1 MIEWLMIGGPQH
13 GRWRLASS
21 KPYAVRAP
29 GRRDTDYAVQNVRF
43 DGRDISEAI
52 VRVTVATPPRP
63 ILYYPERVKLD
74 GWRVLLMAYVE
85 AGISAGA
92 RKPEPGSILPGSVVG
107 APRDLEVACRW
118 CYGRP
123 MPDMDVCSRVSC
135 ITAVSYVASLD
146 VLTADDA
153 ADWGQS

>member
-1 MIEWLMIGGPQH
+1 MIEWLMIGGPEH

-21 KPYAVRAP
+21 KPYAVRVP
-29 GRRDTDYAVQNVRF
+29 GPVDYAVRGMHFNGKDYGDVT
-43 DGRDISEAI
+43 

-74 GWRVLLMAYVE
+74 GWRVKLVAYVE
-85 AGISAGA
+85 VGIAAGV
-92 RKPEPGSILPGSVVG
+92 RVPEIGSVMPGSVVG
-107 APRDLEVACRW
+107 VRGEQEVACRW

-123 MPDMDVCSRVSC
+123 MPDMDVCSRVAC
-135 ITAVSYVASLD
+135 ITALSYVASLD

-153 ADWGQS
+153 GDWGQS